1 METRLKF
8 KSKQDFD
15 LSGIL
20 HQPDLRSIKA
30 YAIFAHC
37 FTCTKSLSAGKNVAE
52 KLAQNGIATLRF
64 DFTGL
69 GASKGQFA
77 DTSFST
83 DVDDLVSAADF
94 LTENYHAPQVI
105 VGHSLGGTAVLAA
118 ASRIESIKA
127 VATVGSPSS
136 PDHILHMLEQQ
147 LDEIAKKKE
156 ADVNLAGRNFKFKQA
171 FVDDVRSYD
180 LDIAG
185 LGKAIMVLHAPMDDT
200 VSINEASKIFVTAK
214 HPKSFLSLDGGDHL
228 LTREEDS
235 LYVGSVIASWAKRFI
250 DPISV
255 ADDEDQKKGISST
268 GKTSEGFYNIVS
280 ARTHRFIV
288 DEPLSYGGT
297 DLGPTPYEY
306 LGAALG
312 SCTSM
317 TLNGYARRKE
327 MNVSSVTVDVQHTR
341 IHAEDCDTCEKADGK
356 IDQFTREITIVGNI
370 TEEQRS
376 RMLEIADRCPVHRT
390 LENEIKI
397 VTRHSGAE
405 T

>member
-8 KSKQDFD
+8 KSKKDFD

-20 HQPDLRSIKA
+20 HEPDLRGIQA

-37 FTCTKSLSAGKNVAE
+37 FTCTKSLSAGKNIAE
-52 KLAQNGIATLRF
+52 KLAENGIATLRF

-69 GASKGQFA
+69 GASKGQFS

-83 DVDDLVSAADF
+83 DVDDLLSAADF
-94 LTENYHAPQVI
+94 LAENYASPQLI

-118 ASRIESIKA
+118 ASKIETIKA

-136 PDHILHMLEQQ
+136 PDHILHMLEEQ
-147 LDEIAKKKE
+147 LDEIAKKNE

-171 FVDDVRSYD
+171 FVDDVRNYK
-180 LDIAG
+180 LNIAE
-185 LGKAIMVLHAPMDDT
+185 LGKALMVLHAPMDDT

-228 LTREEDS
+228 LTRETDS
-235 LYVGSVIASWAKRFI
+235 LYVGSVIASWAQRFI
-250 DPISV
+250 DPVQEES
-255 ADDEDQKKGISST
+255 DLDQKAGISAT
-268 GKTSEGFYNIVS
+268 GKTNEGFYNIVS

-327 MNVSSVTVDVQHTR
+327 MNVSSVSVDVTHTR
-341 IHAEDCDTCEKADGK
+341 VHAEDCDTCEKTDGK

-370 TEEQRS
+370 TDEQRS

-397 VTRHSGAE
+397 VTREVNREA
-405 T
+405 

>member
-127 VATVGSPSS
+127 VATVGLG
-136 PDHILHMLEQQ
+136 HCRFRKGNHG
-147 LDEIAKKKE
+147 
-156 ADVNLAGRNFKFKQA
+156 LAC
-171 FVDDVRSYD
+171 
-180 LDIAG
+180 
-185 LGKAIMVLHAPMDDT
+185 T
-200 VSINEASKIFVTAK
+200 
-214 HPKSFLSLDGGDHL
+214 
-228 LTREEDS
+228 
-235 LYVGSVIASWAKRFI
+235 
-250 DPISV
+250 
-255 ADDEDQKKGISST
+255 
-268 GKTSEGFYNIVS
+268 
-280 ARTHRFIV
+280 
-288 DEPLSYGGT
+288 YG
-297 DLGPTPYEY
+297 
-306 LGAALG
+306 
-312 SCTSM
+312 
-317 TLNGYARRKE
+317 
-327 MNVSSVTVDVQHTR
+327 
-341 IHAEDCDTCEKADGK
+341 
-356 IDQFTREITIVGNI
+356 
-370 TEEQRS
+370 
-376 RMLEIADRCPVHRT
+376 
-390 LENEIKI
+390 
-397 VTRHSGAE
+397 
-405 T
+405 

>member
-8 KSKQDFD
+8 KSKLGFD

-20 HQPDLRSIKA
+20 HEPDLRGIQA

-37 FTCTKSLSAGKNVAE
+37 FTCTKSLSAGKNVAQE
-52 KLAQNGIATLRF
+52 LAENGIATLRF

-69 GASKGQFA
+69 GGSKGQFE

-83 DVDDLVSAADF
+83 DVDDLISASDF
-94 LTENYHAPQVI
+94 LAENYESPQVI

-118 ASRIESIKA
+118 ASRIDSIKA

-136 PDHILHMLEQQ
+136 PEHILHVMEAQ
-147 LDEIAKKKE
+147 LDEIAATNE
-156 ADVNLAGRNFKFKQA
+156 ANVNLAGRNFTFKQS
-171 FVDDVRSYD
+171 FVDDVRSYK
-180 LDIAG
+180 LDIAD
-185 LGKAIMVLHAPMDDT
+185 LGKALMVLHAPMDDT

-228 LTREEDS
+228 LTRDEDS

-250 DPISV
+250 DPMD
-255 ADDEDQKKGISST
+255 APTEEAQKEGISST
-268 GKTSEGFYNIVS
+268 AKTNEGFYNIVS

-327 MNVSSVTVDVQHTR
+327 LNVTSVSVDVKHTR
-341 IHAEDCDTCEKADGK
+341 IHAEDCDSCEKTDGK
-356 IDQFTREITIVGNI
+356 IDQFTREITINGNI
-370 TEEQRS
+370 TEAQRA

-405 T
+405 S

>member
-1 METRLKF
+1 M
-8 KSKQDFD
+8 
-15 LSGIL
+15 
-20 HQPDLRSIKA
+20 
-30 YAIFAHC
+30 
-37 FTCTKSLSAGKNVAE
+37 SAGKNIAE
-52 KLAQNGIATLRF
+52 MLAENGIATLRF

-69 GASKGQFA
+69 GGSKGQFE
-77 DTSFST
+77 DSSFST
-83 DVDDLVSAADF
+83 DVDDLVSAANF
-94 LTENYHAPQVI
+94 LAENYDSPQVI

-118 ASRIESIKA
+118 ASHIESVKA

-136 PDHILHMLEQQ
+136 PDHILHMLEAQ
-147 LDEIAKKKE
+147 LEEIAATNAATVK
-156 ADVNLAGRNFKFKQA
+156 LAGRNFKFKQA
-171 FVDDVRSYD
+171 FVDDVRNYN
-180 LDIAG
+180 LDIAN

-228 LTREEDS
+228 LTRDQDS

-250 DPISV
+250 DPMEPK
-255 ADDEDQKKGISST
+255 AAEEAKEGISST
-268 GKTSEGFYNIVS
+268 AKTNEGFYNIVS

-327 MNVSSVTVDVQHTR
+327 MNVTSVSVDVKHTR
-341 IHAEDCDTCEKADGK
+341 IHADDCDTCEKSDGK
-356 IDQFTREITIVGNI
+356 IDQFTREITITGNI
-370 TEEQRS
+370 TDEQRS

-397 VTRHSGAE
+397 VTRHSGGE
-405 T
+405 S

>member
-8 KSKQDFD
+8 KSKLDFD

-20 HQPDLRSIKA
+20 HEPDLQTIQA

-37 FTCTKSLSAGKNVAE
+37 FTCTKSLSAGKNIAE
-52 KLAQNGIATLRF
+52 KLAENGIATLRF

-69 GASKGQFA
+69 GASKGQFE
-77 DTSFST
+77 DSSFST
-83 DVDDLVSAADF
+83 DVDDLISAADF
-94 LTENYHAPQVI
+94 LAENYEAPQVI

-118 ASRIESIKA
+118 ASSIESIKA

-136 PDHILHMLEQQ
+136 PDHILHMLEEK
-147 LDEIAKKKE
+147 LDEIAKKNE
-156 ADVNLAGRNFKFKQA
+156 ADVNLAGRNFTFKQA
-171 FVDDVRSYD
+171 FVDDVRSYN
-180 LDIAG
+180 LDIEN
-185 LGKAIMVLHAPMDDT
+185 LGKALMVLHAPMDDT

-228 LTREEDS
+228 LTRDVDS
-235 LYVGSVIASWAKRFI
+235 LYVGSVIASWAMRFI
-250 DPISV
+250 VPMEPQIAAEEKD
-255 ADDEDQKKGISST
+255 GISAT
-268 GKTSEGFYNIVS
+268 GKTREGFYNIVS

-327 MNVSSVTVDVQHTR
+327 MNVTSVSVDVKHTR
-341 IHAEDCDTCEKADGK
+341 IHAEDCDTCEKSDGK
-356 IDQFTREITIVGNI
+356 IDQFTREITIVGSI
-370 TEEQRS
+370 TDEQRS
-376 RMLEIADRCPVHRT
+376 RMLEIADRCPVHKT

-397 VTRHSGAE
+397 VTRHTGEQS
-405 T
+405 